1 MHGVRK
7 DRLNEQLLREVA
19 GIIHQETKDPR
30 LGFVTLTRVELS
42 NDLSH
47 AKVWY
52 SCLGTDVQQRD
63 SQAALDDAARYIHS
77 LIKKR
82 LRLKIIPNF
91 VFHYDRNIQYSIDVG
106 VELDRLRESEGRGA

>member
-1 MHGVRK
+1 MRGVRK
-7 DRLNEQLLREVA
+7 DRLNEQMLREVA
-19 GIIHQETKDPR
+19 GIIHQEIKDPR

-52 SCLGTDVQQRD
+52 SCLGTDAQQRS
-63 SQAALDDAARYIHS
+63 SQDALDDAARYIHS

-82 LRLKIIPNF
+82 LRLKIIPTF
-91 VFHYDRNIQYSIDVG
+91 VFHYDRNIQYSIDVAA
-106 VELDRLRESEGRGA
+106 ELDRLRDSGERGA